1 MAHDMVFELTD
12 VRVISTSG
20 AKKKKVPLTNKV
32 GPPHQLV
39 KEQDAW
45 VTGSREQLVD
55 TQLSSPQLSPLG
67 QEELMCVHT
76 RSLSL
81 SHARMHARAHTH
93 TAIATLLA
101 DSPVH
106 GETCKLPAMDMRR
119 AGKPCLAL
127 QETGAKGQAVAEG
140 QLFRLWPPLWA

>member
-1 MAHDMVFELTD
+1 M
-12 VRVISTSG
+12 
-20 AKKKKVPLTNKV
+20 

-81 SHARMHARAHTH
+81 SHMHARICARACTHTHTH